1 MISHNF
7 STLKLTNGL
16 YILYTVQSSKEGRSY
31 QGLEAAPGAALR
43 LARKRKSLEGGGKP
57 KKASGGNKKGKKSKK
72 PRTA

>member
-1 MISHNF
+1 MITHNF
-7 STLKLTNGL
+7 KPHEGDEWV
-16 YILYTVQSSKEGRSY
+16 ILHTVQSNKEGRSY

-57 KKASGGNKKGKKSKK
+57 KKAGGNKKGKKSKK